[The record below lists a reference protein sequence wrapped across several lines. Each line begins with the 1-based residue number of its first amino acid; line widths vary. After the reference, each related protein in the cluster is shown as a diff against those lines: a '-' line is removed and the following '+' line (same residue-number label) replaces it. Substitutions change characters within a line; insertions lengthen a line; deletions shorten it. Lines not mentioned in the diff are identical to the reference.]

1 MPIVYAVHPVTW
13 NECMICVVVFV
24 QLWTIGD
31 DFGLVDIIVQQV
43 TKSVHACGGV
53 HCQSA
58 AIFKSNVY
66 KSCVTRA
73 SAHTPLVIEPD
84 LRSTPSA

>member
-1 MPIVYAVHPVTW
+1 
-13 NECMICVVVFV
+13 MICVVVFV

-31 DFGLVDIIVQQV
+31 DFGLVDMIVQQV

-66 KSCVTRA
+66 KSWVTRA
-73 SAHTPLVIEPD
+73 AAHTPLVNF
-84 LRSTPSA
+84 